1 MRSGD
6 SRASRPRK
14 HRSRLRHAAE
24 LCVAVLAT
32 LGCVLDVIGA
42 TQAAASVGPLDEL
55 IADRV
60 DGLVTTYPERI
71 QQARDD
77 QARPLPLAHAHND
90 YDHAWPLLDALDH
103 GFTSVEADVW
113 LVDGK
118 LLVAHDRDDVLPA
131 RSLERLYLSPL
142 EELQRMNGGSVYPG
156 WDGSLELLIDVK
168 SKAGP
173 TYAALDDVLRG
184 HPGLLTSFT
193 GDQTHRGA
201 VTAIV
206 TGHRARAAMAAQ
218 PLRYAGYDG
227 RLSDLISQEP
237 ASLMPLVSVDW
248 TETFT
253 WDGTGPMPADEK
265 QRLRG
270 LVTSAHSRGYRLR
283 FWETPDEPGPARTAI
298 WRELADAGVDQI
310 NTDDLAGLQKFLSR

>member
-1 MRSGD
+1 MRPGD
-6 SRASRPRK
+6 SRVSLPRTP
-14 HRSRLRHAAE
+14 RSRRRRAAE
-24 LCVAVLAT
+24 LGVAVLVT
-32 LGCVLDVIGA
+32 LGCVRDVIGA
-42 TQAAASVGPLDEL
+42 TRAAASARPLDEL
-55 IADRV
+55 IADEV
-60 DGLVTTYPERI
+60 DGLVTTYPERL
-71 QQARDD
+71 QQVRDD
-77 QARPLPLAHAHND
+77 HARPLPLAHAHND

-118 LLVAHDRDDVLPA
+118 LLVAHDRDDVRPG

-142 EELQRMNGGSVYPG
+142 EQIQRMNGGSVYPG
-156 WDGSLELLIDVK
+156 WHGSLELLIDVK

-173 TYAALDDVLRG
+173 TYAALDDALRR

-201 VTAIV
+201 VTAVV

-227 RLSDLISQEP
+227 RLSDLISREP

-253 WDGTGPMPADEK
+253 WDGNGTMPADEQ
-265 QRLRG
+265 QRLHDI
-270 LVTSAHSRGYRLR
+270 VATAHAHGYRLR
-283 FWETPDEPGPARTAI
+283 FWDTPDDPGPARTAV
-298 WRELADAGVDQI
+298 WRKLVEVGVDEI
-310 NTDDLAGLQKFLSR
+310 NTDDLAGLQEFLSH